1 MGKLLKSAGWQGN
14 LSIDQEEI
22 EVMVSTVDKDGGSV
36 QLTGFDGVYAYKDGG
51 NTEDGSNMTVN
62 ESYDSMTGVL
72 RVYIDLEAGRTF
84 YSSGS
89 DFTIIGK
96 AITIDGETV
105 NAILFSFSIENR
117 S

>member
-51 NTEDGSNMTVN
+51 NTEDPASFTIDY
-62 ESYDSMTGVL
+62 SYDSMVGVI
-72 RVYIDLEAGRTF
+72 RTHIDLEANRSF
-84 YSSGS
+84 YTAGS
-89 DFTIIGK
+89 DYTVVAK
-96 AITIDGETV
+96 LVVIDGETV